1 MEKVYI
7 QITLVHKRETVY
19 QAAIFPFSQDTIERS
34 NDMIQQYYNNNAKDL
49 YEKTIGI
56 DLHEIY
62 AIFESYLK
70 MGDKILDVGFG
81 SGRDSL
87 YFNDKRYDVVSIDFA
102 KEVVVRG
109 KSLLNNEVLLVDVED
124 IRYENEFDGIWA
136 SAILL
141 HYKEE
146 NILGILERCAIALK
160 KEGVL
165 YVSFKYGQ
173 GETTRKGRF
182 FNDFTEEKFE
192 SLMKKQNTLVVD
204 KVWKTEDARSSREG
218 HFWLNAILKKR

>member
-1 MEKVYI
+1 
-7 QITLVHKRETVY
+7 
-19 QAAIFPFSQDTIERS
+19 
-34 NDMIQQYYNNNAKDL
+34 MIQQYYNNNAKDL

-62 AIFESYLK
+62 TVFESYLK

-87 YFNDKRYDVVSIDFA
+87 YFNDKRYEVVSIDFA

-141 HYKEE
+141 HYKEK
-146 NILGILERCAIALK
+146 NILGILERCEAALK
-160 KEGVL
+160 KGGVL
-165 YVSFKYGQ
+165 YVSFKYGD
-173 GETTRKGRF
+173 GEATRKGRF
-182 FNDFTEEKFE
+182 FNDFDESKF
-192 SLMKKQNTLVVD
+192 SALMAKHPTLVVE
-204 KVWKTEDARSSREG
+204 KVWQTEDARPTRSG
-218 HFWLNAILKKR
+218 HYWLNAILKKI